1 MYELSVDEYSLI
13 SIRRIYFRRNPVDV
27 GCVGAIFKNH
37 HPLESINQRLN
48 WPVYEMYV
56 ILEIPRGIGRLFP
69 ILHL

>member
-1 MYELSVDEYSLI
+1 MNFQGMRYSLI
-13 SIRRIYFRRNPVDV
+13 SIRRIYFRRNLVGV

-56 ILEIPRGIGRLFP
+56 ISEIPRGIGRLFP